1 MAFLAPVI
9 ASASTA
15 TLISTGISV
24 ATAFAQIKQGERTK
38 KAYYA
43 QARYK
48 ELEGRIEAVKA
59 KEQGIKALEAT
70 RRALASVN
78 ASARAGGLEP
88 TIGTP
93 VDIGTFNVIKPGT
106 SDFFTARDNASL
118 ALSSAKAQAEDLRF
132 AGREAKK
139 QGYLSALGTIGSA
152 FGNMASI
159 GGPPGTTMTG
169 TGGVSPVGPYQA
181 SAYTGLRT

>member
-1 MAFLAPVI
+1 MAFLAPMI
-9 ASASTA
+9 ATASTA

-24 ATAFAQIKQGERTK
+24 ATAFAQIKQGERSK

-43 QARYK
+43 QAQYK

-78 ASARAGGLEP
+78 ATAFAGGLEP

-139 QGYLSALGTIGSA
+139 QGYLSALGTIGTSFA
-152 FGNMASI
+152 NMASI
-159 GGPPGTTMTG
+159 GGPPGTTKTASLG
-169 TGGVSPVGPYQA
+169 QSPGYYQA
-181 SAYTGLRT
+181 RYGTVG

>member
-1 MAFLAPVI
+1 MAFLAPMI

-15 TLISTGISV
+15 TLVSTGLSV
-24 ATAFAQIKQGERTK
+24 ASAFAQIKQGQDAK

-78 ASARAGGLEP
+78 ATAFAGGLEP

-93 VDIGTFNVIKPGT
+93 NTFAVSQVIKPGT
-106 SDFFTARDNASL
+106 TDFFTARANADFAITSSL
-118 ALSSAKAQAEDLRF
+118 AQAEDLRF
-132 AGREAKK
+132 AGRQARK
-139 QGYLSALGTIGSA
+139 QGLMSGIGSFA
-152 FGNMASI
+152 QGFTTLTGV
-159 GGPPGTTMTG
+159 GGPPAQPNYGFTPQTSG
-169 TGGVSPVGPYQA
+169 I
-181 SAYTGLRT
+181 R

>member
-1 MAFLAPVI
+1 MAFLVPLV

-15 TLISTGISV
+15 TLVSTGISAV
-24 ATAFAQIKQGERTK
+24 TAVMAIKQGQDAK
-38 KAYYA
+38 KAYYS

-59 KEQGIKALEAT
+59 KEQGIKALENT

-93 VDIGTFNVIKPGT
+93 VDIGTFNVVKPGT
-106 SDFFTARDNASL
+106 SDFFRARDNASL
-118 ALSSAKAQAEDLRF
+118 AISSANAQAEDLRF

-139 QGYLSALGTIGSA
+139 AGYLNALGTIGSSFA
-152 FGNMASI
+152 NMASI
-159 GGPPGTTMTG
+159 GGPPGTTTTASLG
-169 TGGVSPVGPYQA
+169 QSPGYYQA
-181 SAYTGLRT
+181 RYGTVG

>member
-1 MAFLAPVI
+1 MAFLAPMI

-15 TLISTGISV
+15 TLVSTGLSV
-24 ATAFAQIKQGERTK
+24 VSAVAQIRQGQATK

-106 SDFFTARDNASL
+106 TDFFRARDNASL

-132 AGREAKK
+132 AGRQAKR
-139 QGYLSALGTIGSA
+139 QGYLSALGTVSTA
-152 FGNMASI
+152 FSNMASI
-159 GGPPGTTMTG
+159 GGQPGTTTTASLG
-169 TGGVSPVGPYQA
+169 QSPGYYQA
-181 SAYTGLRT
+181 RYGTIG